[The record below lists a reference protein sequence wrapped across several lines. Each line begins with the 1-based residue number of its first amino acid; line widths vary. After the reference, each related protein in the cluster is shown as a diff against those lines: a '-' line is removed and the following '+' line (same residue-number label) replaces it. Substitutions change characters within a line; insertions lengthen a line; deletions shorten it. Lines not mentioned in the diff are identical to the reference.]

1 MVKQKKQILTN
12 ILLNIYVNV
21 NYMFKIHPGT
31 SSRMAFGNSQ
41 INNSTKWLN
50 FVRNFCILRPENQKL
65 KSSLTYIMEEKK
77 QDSSS
82 TELKIFE
89 AAREVFQSKG
99 LEGARMQEIADK
111 AEINKSMLH
120 YYYRSKEK
128 LFEKVYQLS
137 IIKLIP
143 QIASLLNEELPLE
156 KKLRNFVSKYMEIIK
171 ANPDIPLFVVHEMN
185 KNPTRLKT
193 FMLNEISK
201 KVQPFLQQIKEERE
215 KGNTVD
221 LPAEQILV
229 NVMSLLI
236 FPFIGRPVMQVI
248 FDMDDSAFARFIEER
263 QRFLPDY
270 IVKIVLS
277 NG

>member
-1 MVKQKKQILTN
+1 
-12 ILLNIYVNV
+12 
-21 NYMFKIHPGT
+21 
-31 SSRMAFGNSQ
+31 MA
-41 INNSTKWLN
+41 K
-50 FVRNFCILRPENQKL
+50 E
-65 KSSLTYIMEEKK
+65 KSD
-77 QDSSS
+77 QAS

-120 YYYRSKEK
+120 YYYRSKER

-143 QIASLLNEELPLE
+143 EIASLLNQDLPLE
-156 KKLRNFVSKYMEIIK
+156 EKLRSFCEKYLDIIK

-193 FMLNEISK
+193 FIFNEISK

-215 KGNTVD
+215 KGNTVN
-221 LPAEQILV
+221 LPPEQILA
-229 NVMSLLI
+229 NVMSMMI
-236 FPFIGRPVMQVI
+236 FPFIARPVMQII
-248 FDMDDSAFARFIEER
+248 FDMDENAFDQFLEER
-263 QRFLPDY
+263 RRLLPNY
-270 IVKIVLS
+270 IVEMVIRP
-277 NG
+277 G